1 MGFTVL
7 DIVVDILAIIGAICL
22 SILIPPLAN
31 ECGRK
36 FNGWRSREC
45 KIKFLC
51 KHEYAIDFMWY
62 PKHEVSLV
70 CRKCKKRK
78 KIIMDEN
85 SFNRF
90 GGARK

>member
-1 MGFTVL
+1 MGFTIL
-7 DIVVDILAIIGAICL
+7 DIVVAIFAITGAICL
-22 SILIPPLAN
+22 IVLIPCLAD
-31 ECGRK
+31 ECVKK
-36 FNGWRSREC
+36 FTEWRRREC

-51 KHEYAIDFMWY
+51 KHEYTIDFMWY
-62 PKHEVSLV
+62 PEHEVSLV

-90 GGARK
+90 EGERK